1 MFELF
6 ETVKIKSSG
15 IVGTI
20 VDKTIRNGKAKY
32 IIESDTY
39 VNPSGKPYCGD
50 WPLFDCVDE
59 DLVAVREA
67 RADAPEYREAAAL

>member
-1 MFELF
+1 MFDLF
-6 ETVKIKSSG
+6 ETVKIKSNG

-20 VDKTIRNGKAKY
+20 VDKSVRNGKICY

-39 VNPSGKPYCGD
+39 VNPSGKPYGGD

-59 DLVAVREA
+59 DLVAVRQKNA
-67 RADAPEYREAAAL
+67 KVPEYREAATL